1 MLLYAMAQSLSHL
14 IVHAVF
20 STKDRRALLRS
31 EEIRS
36 ETYSYMAGILKNL
49 QCHPIKIGG
58 ADDHVHILS
67 SLSKNI
73 AFAEM
78 IGRVKGSSS
87 KRLSEKG
94 VLGFAWQNGYGAF
107 SVSESSVEAVTAYI
121 SDQAE
126 HHRKFSYQEELRELL
141 KRHRVP
147 GLKPM
152 GYSVFALRATQNVQT
167 CRQHDSI
174 LLG

>member
-14 IVHAVF
+14 IGHAVF

-36 ETYSYMAGILKNL
+36 ETYSYMAGVLKNL
-49 QCHPIKIGG
+49 QCHPTKIGG

-78 IGRVKGSSS
+78 IGRLKGSSS
-87 KRLSEKG
+87 KRFSEKG
-94 VLGFAWQNGYGAF
+94 VLGFAWQNGYGASTDPRPPF
-107 SVSESSVEAVTAYI
+107 QGDSSRGRLPRAEALGCFPFV
-121 SDQAE
+121 
-126 HHRKFSYQEELRELL
+126 
-141 KRHRVP
+141 
-147 GLKPM
+147 
-152 GYSVFALRATQNVQT
+152 LRA
-167 CRQHDSI
+167 
-174 LLG
+174 LGIRTSRPY

>member
-1 MLLYAMAQSLSHL
+1 MQAQSLSHL

-20 STKDRRALLRS
+20 STKDRWALLRS

-67 SLSKNI
+67 SLSSRFRRTLSLGI
-73 AFAEM
+73 VTDPRPPFQGDSSR
-78 IGRVKGSSS
+78 GR
-87 KRLSEKG
+87 LP
-94 VLGFAWQNGYGAF
+94 F
-107 SVSESSVEAVTAYI
+107 
-121 SDQAE
+121 
-126 HHRKFSYQEELRELL
+126 
-141 KRHRVP
+141 P

-167 CRQHDSI
+167 YRQHDSI

>member
-36 ETYSYMAGILKNL
+36 ETYSYLAGILKNL

-78 IGRVKGSSS
+78 IGRVNSSS

-94 VLGFAWQNGYGAF
+94 VLGLHGKMD
-107 SVSESSVEAVTAYI
+107 T
-121 SDQAE
+121 
-126 HHRKFSYQEELRELL
+126 
-141 KRHRVP
+141 
-147 GLKPM
+147 GL
-152 GYSVFALRATQNVQT
+152 SQSASRA
-167 CRQHDSI
+167 
-174 LLG
+174 

>member
-1 MLLYAMAQSLSHL
+1 MLLYAMARSLSHL
-14 IVHAVF
+14 IGHAVF

-36 ETYSYMAGILKNL
+36 ATYSYMAGILKNL

-58 ADDHVHILS
+58 ANDHVHILS

-94 VLGFAWQNGYGAF
+94 VLGFAWQNGYGAY
-107 SVSESSVEAVTAYI
+107 SVSESSVEAVSAYI

-126 HHRKFSYQEELRELL
+126 HHRKFSYQEELRDASETPSSRFRRTL
-141 KRHRVP
+141 
-147 GLKPM
+147 
-152 GYSVFALRATQNVQT
+152 S
-167 CRQHDSI
+167 
-174 LLG
+174 LGIMTDPRPPFQGA

>member
-87 KRLSEKG
+87 KSQSGLARRESWALHGKMDTGLSQS
-94 VLGFAWQNGYGAF
+94 A
-107 SVSESSVEAVTAYI
+107 S
-121 SDQAE
+121 
-126 HHRKFSYQEELRELL
+126 
-141 KRHRVP
+141 
-147 GLKPM
+147 
-152 GYSVFALRATQNVQT
+152 RA
-167 CRQHDSI
+167 
-174 LLG
+174 

>member
-1 MLLYAMAQSLSHL
+1 MAQSLSHL

-36 ETYSYMAGILKNL
+36 ETYSYVAGIWKNL

-73 AFAEM
+73 AFA
-78 IGRVKGSSS
+78 
-87 KRLSEKG
+87 
-94 VLGFAWQNGYGAF
+94 
-107 SVSESSVEAVTAYI
+107 
-121 SDQAE
+121 D
-126 HHRKFSYQEELRELL
+126 
-141 KRHRVP
+141 
-147 GLKPM
+147 
-152 GYSVFALRATQNVQT
+152 FALRATQNVQT
-167 CRQHDSI
+167 CRPEGPARHEVPGVMRKIASPSGTI
-174 LLG
+174 ERISV